1 MAARAFFWRGAIRA
15 GFALPRD
22 AGRRPALRFGLVPS
36 ADGAGTE
43 MIRRKRGVAL
53 ALAGL
58 ALALAGCGPSGPPG
72 LAITNARIVDGDG
85 TPAVSGTVRVVDGR
99 IAEAGPDVVPR
110 SADTVLDAG
119 GSVVAPGFIDTHSH
133 ADFDLLERL
142 DATAAVS
149 QGITTLVVGQ
159 DGGSHHP
166 LADFRARLEAAP
178 ATVNV
183 ASFAGHNTFREL
195 VMGED
200 FRREATADEIAGMA
214 RLLEADLA
222 AGALGLSTGL
232 EYDPGIYSATEEV
245 VALAQVAADA
255 GGRYLS
261 HLRSEDRWFWDAVEE
276 IIRIGE
282 ETGMPVQLT
291 HAKLALQSL
300 WGEVPRLLGRLEE
313 ARAAGV
319 DITLDVYPYPYWQS
333 TLTVMFPER
342 DFTDLEES
350 RFVVSQMALPEGIL
364 IPTFAPEPAYAGRTL
379 ASIAAERG
387 EEPAVTLLEL
397 IQAAEAMRAAPDFEP
412 GTRVETVIATSMA
425 EDDIAALFAWEHA
438 NLSTDGAL
446 FGAHPRGFG
455 SFPRALRQ
463 FVRERAIVSLEEAV
477 RRMTSLAA
485 DHMGFGDRGRIAP
498 GMVADLVLFD
508 PETVSDRATPAAPH
522 ELSVGI
528 QRVLVGGETVFA
540 DGVVTGA
547 RPGVFLTR

>member
-1 MAARAFFWRGAIRA
+1 MVRSERRI
-15 GFALPRD
+15 ALFL
-22 AGRRPALRFGLVPS
+22 G
-36 ADGAGTE
+36 
-43 MIRRKRGVAL
+43 AL
-53 ALAGL
+53 ALT
-58 ALALAGCGPSGPPG
+58 LAGCAPGGPPG
-72 LAITNARIVDGDG
+72 LAITGAQIVDGAGAPGFAG
-85 TPAVSGTVRVVDGR
+85 TIRIVDGR
-99 IAEAGPDVVPR
+99 IAAVGADVAPL
-110 SADTVLDAG
+110 SGDTVLDAEG
-119 GSVVAPGFIDTHSH
+119 LVVAPGFIDTHSH
-133 ADFDLLERL
+133 ADRDLLERL

-166 LADFRARLEAAP
+166 LADFRSRFEASP

-183 ASFAGHNTFREL
+183 ASYAGHNTFRRL
-195 VMGED
+195 VMEDD
-200 FRREATADEIAGMA
+200 FRREATPDEIAGMA

-245 VALAQVAADA
+245 VALARVAADA

-261 HLRSEDRWFWDAVEE
+261 HLRSEDRWFWEAVEE

-282 ETGMPVQLT
+282 ETGMPVQVT

-300 WGEVPRLLGRLEE
+300 WGEVPRFLGRLEE

-364 IPTFAPEPAYAGRTL
+364 IPTYAPEPAYAGRTL

-397 IQAAEAMRAAPDFEP
+397 IQRAEAMRAASVFEP

-446 FGAHPRGFG
+446 LGAHPRGFG
-455 SFPRALRQ
+455 SFPRAIRQ
-463 FVRERAIVSLEEAV
+463 FVRERGILSLEQAV

-485 DHMGFGDRGRIAP
+485 DHMGFADRGRIAP

-508 PETVSDRATPAAPH
+508 PETVSDRATPEAPH

-528 QRVLVGGETVFA
+528 HRVLVRGETVFA
-540 DGVVTGA
+540 DGAVTDA
-547 RPGVFLTR
+547 RPGVFLAR

>member
-1 MAARAFFWRGAIRA
+1 
-15 GFALPRD
+15 
-22 AGRRPALRFGLVPS
+22 
-36 ADGAGTE
+36 
-43 MIRRKRGVAL
+43 MIRPERGVAL
-53 ALAGL
+53 PLVGLLL
-58 ALALAGCGPSGPPG
+58 ALAACDAGGLPG
-72 LAITNARIVDGDG
+72 LAITNARIVDGAG
-85 TPAVSGTVRVVDGR
+85 TPAVSGAVRVVDGR
-99 IAEAGPDVVPR
+99 IAAVGPDVVPR
-110 SADTVLDAG
+110 SGDTVLDAG
-119 GSVVAPGFIDTHSH
+119 GLVLAPGFIDTHSH
-133 ADFDLLERL
+133 ADSDLLERL

-166 LADFRARLEAAP
+166 LAGFRSRFEASP

-183 ASFAGHNTFREL
+183 ASYAGHNTFREL

-200 FRREATADEIAGMA
+200 FRREATPEEIAGMA

-232 EYDPGIYSATEEV
+232 EYDPGIYSATDEV
-245 VALAQVAADA
+245 VALAHVAADA

-261 HLRSEDRWFWDAVEE
+261 HLRSEDRWFWEAVEE

-282 ETGMPVQLT
+282 ETGMPVQVT

-364 IPTFAPEPAYAGRTL
+364 IPTYAPEPAYAGRTL

-397 IQAAEAMRAAPDFEP
+397 IQAAEAMRAAPDLRTRNPRRNGDRHQHGRGRHRRHLRLGAREP
-412 GTRVETVIATSMA
+412 VHR
-425 EDDIAALFAWEHA
+425 
-438 NLSTDGAL
+438 
-446 FGAHPRGFG
+446 R
-455 SFPRALRQ
+455 RALWRPSPR
-463 FVRERAIVSLEEAV
+463 FRLFPAGAPPVRSRAGHPEPRRGGPADDLPGGRSHGV
-477 RRMTSLAA
+477 RRP
-485 DHMGFGDRGRIAP
+485 GPDRPRNGRGP
-498 GMVADLVLFD
+498 RRF
-508 PETVSDRATPAAPH
+508 
-522 ELSVGI
+522 
-528 QRVLVGGETVFA
+528 
-540 DGVVTGA
+540 
-547 RPGVFLTR
+547 RPGDGFRPGHARGAP

>member
-1 MAARAFFWRGAIRA
+1 MIRS
-15 GFALPRD
+15 
-22 AGRRPALRFGLVPS
+22 GRRMALSL
-36 ADGAGTE
+36 A
-43 MIRRKRGVAL
+43 AL
-53 ALAGL
+53 ALAL
-58 ALALAGCGPSGPPG
+58 PGCGTPG
-72 LAITNARIVDGDG
+72 LAVTNARIVDGTGADG
-85 TPAVSGTVRVVDGR
+85 FPGTIRIVEGR
-99 IAEAGPDVVPR
+99 IAEVGADVTPL
-110 SADTVLDAG
+110 SGDTVLDAEG
-119 GSVVAPGFIDTHSH
+119 LVVAPGFIDTHSH
-133 ADFDLLERL
+133 ADRDLLERL

-149 QGITTLVVGQ
+149 QGITTIVVGQ

-166 LADFRARLEAAP
+166 LAEFRRRLEASP

-183 ASFAGHNTFREL
+183 ASYSGHNTHRRQ
-195 VMGED
+195 VMGDD
-200 FRREATADEIAGMA
+200 FRREATPEEIAAMV

-245 VALAQVAADA
+245 VQLAQVAADA

-282 ETGMPVQLT
+282 ATGMPVQIT

-300 WGEVPRLLGRLEE
+300 WGEVPRLLARLEE

-333 TLTVMFPER
+333 TLTVMFPDR

-364 IPTFAPEPAYAGRTL
+364 IPTYAPEPAYAGRTL
-379 ASIAAERG
+379 ASIAEERG

-397 IQAAEAMRAAPDFEP
+397 IRKAEAMRAPADFEP

-463 FVRERAIVSLEEAV
+463 FVRERRTLSLEEAV

-485 DHMGFGDRGRIAP
+485 DHMGFTDRGRLAP
-498 GMVADLVLFD
+498 GMVADLVVFD

-528 QRVLVGGETVFA
+528 RRVLVAGETVFV
-540 DGVVTGA
+540 DGAVTDA
-547 RPGVFLTR
+547 RPGAFLAR

>member
-1 MAARAFFWRGAIRA
+1 
-15 GFALPRD
+15 
-22 AGRRPALRFGLVPS
+22 
-36 ADGAGTE
+36 
-43 MIRRKRGVAL
+43 MIRPERGVAVPL
-53 ALAGL
+53 VGL
-58 ALALAGCGPSGPPG
+58 LLALAGCDAGAPPG
-72 LAITNARIVDGDG
+72 LAITNARIVDGAG

-99 IAEAGPDVVPR
+99 IAEAGPDVVSR
-110 SADTVLDAG
+110 SADTVMDAAG
-119 GSVVAPGFIDTHSH
+119 LVVAPGFIDTHSH
-133 ADFDLLERL
+133 ADRDLLERL

-166 LADFRARLEAAP
+166 LTNFRDRFEASP

-183 ASFAGHNTFREL
+183 ASYAGHNTFRAL

-200 FRREATADEIAGMA
+200 FRREATPEEIAGMA

-245 VALAQVAADA
+245 VTLAQVAADA

-282 ETGMPVQLT
+282 ETGMPVQIT

-300 WGEVPRLLGRLEE
+300 WGEVPRLLERLEE

-364 IPTFAPEPAYAGRTL
+364 IPTYAPEPAYAGRTL

-397 IQAAEAMRAAPDFEP
+397 IQAAEAMRADPYFEP

-463 FVRERAIVSLEEAV
+463 FVRERGILSLEEAV

-485 DHMGFGDRGRIAP
+485 DHMGFAERGRIAP

-508 PETVSDRATPAAPH
+508 PETVSDRATPEAPH

-528 QRVLVGGETVFA
+528 QRVLVAGETVFA
-540 DGVVTGA
+540 DGAVTDA
-547 RPGVFLTR
+547 RPGVFLAR

>member
-1 MAARAFFWRGAIRA
+1 MVRSERRI
-15 GFALPRD
+15 ALVL
-22 AGRRPALRFGLVPS
+22 G
-36 ADGAGTE
+36 
-43 MIRRKRGVAL
+43 AL
-53 ALAGL
+53 ALT
-58 ALALAGCGPSGPPG
+58 LAGCAPGGPPG
-72 LAITNARIVDGDG
+72 LAITGAQIVDGAGAPGFAG
-85 TPAVSGTVRVVDGR
+85 TIRIVDGR
-99 IAEAGPDVVPR
+99 IAAVGADVAPH
-110 SADTVLDAG
+110 SGDTVIDAG
-119 GSVVAPGFIDTHSH
+119 GLVLAPGFIDTHSH
-133 ADFDLLERL
+133 ADRDLLERL

-166 LADFRARLEAAP
+166 LADFRSRFEASP

-183 ASFAGHNTFREL
+183 ASYAGHNTFRRL
-195 VMGED
+195 VMGEE
-200 FRREATADEIAGMA
+200 FRREATPDEISGMV

-245 VALAQVAADA
+245 VELAQVAADA

-261 HLRSEDRWFWDAVEE
+261 HLRSEDRWFWEAVEE

-282 ETGMPVQLT
+282 ETGMPVQVT

-300 WGEVPRLLGRLEE
+300 WGEVPRFLGRLEE

-364 IPTFAPEPAYAGRTL
+364 IPTYAPEPAYAGRTL
-379 ASIAAERG
+379 ASIAEERG
-387 EEPAVTLLEL
+387 EDPAVTLLEL
-397 IQAAEAMRAAPDFEP
+397 IQRAEAMRAASVFEP

-455 SFPRALRQ
+455 SFPRAIRQ
-463 FVRERAIVSLEEAV
+463 FVRERAILSLEEAV

-485 DHMGFGDRGRIAP
+485 DHMGFRDRGRIAP

-508 PETVSDRATPAAPH
+508 PETVSDRATPEAPH

-547 RPGVFLTR
+547 RPGVFLAR

>member
-1 MAARAFFWRGAIRA
+1 MV
-15 GFALPRD
+15 LSE
-22 AGRRPALRFGLVPS
+22 RRIAPF
-36 ADGAGTE
+36 
-43 MIRRKRGVAL
+43 
-53 ALAGL
+53 LAGL
-58 ALALAGCGPSGPPG
+58 ALLVSGCGFSGPPG
-72 LAITNARIVDGDG
+72 LAITNARIVDGAG
-85 TPAVSGTVRVVDGR
+85 TPVVSGTVRVVDGR
-99 IAEAGPDVVPR
+99 IAEVGAGTAPVSED
-110 SADTVLDAG
+110 AVLDAEG
-119 GSVVAPGFIDTHSH
+119 LVVAPGFIDTHSH
-133 ADFDLLERL
+133 ADRDLLERL

-166 LADFRARLEAAP
+166 LADFRARFEASP

-183 ASFAGHNTFREL
+183 ASFAGHNTFRAL

-200 FRREATADEIAGMA
+200 FRREATPGETAAMA

-261 HLRSEDRWFWDAVEE
+261 HLRSEDRWFWEAVEE

-282 ETGMPVQLT
+282 ETGMPVQVT

-300 WGEVPRLLGRLEE
+300 WGEVPRFLGRLEE

-342 DFTDLEES
+342 DFTDLDES

-364 IPTFAPEPAYAGRTL
+364 IPTYAPEPAYAGRTL

-397 IQAAEAMRAAPDFEP
+397 IRRAEAMRAAPDLEP

-463 FVRERAIVSLEEAV
+463 FVRERGILSLEEAV
-477 RRMTSLAA
+477 HRMTSLAA
-485 DHMGFGDRGRIAP
+485 DHMGFADRGRIAP

-508 PETVSDRATPAAPH
+508 PETVSDRATPEAPH

-528 QRVLVGGETVFA
+528 HRVLVGGETVFV
-540 DGVVTGA
+540 DGRVTDA
-547 RPGVFLTR
+547 RPGVFLAR

>member
-1 MAARAFFWRGAIRA
+1 
-15 GFALPRD
+15 
-22 AGRRPALRFGLVPS
+22 
-36 ADGAGTE
+36 

-58 ALALAGCGPSGPPG
+58 LLALAGCDAGAPPG
-72 LAITNARIVDGDG
+72 LAITNARIVDGAG
-85 TPAVSGTVRVVDGR
+85 TPAVSGTVRVVGGR
-99 IAEAGPDVVPR
+99 IAEAGAGTAPV
-110 SADTVLDAG
+110 SGDTVLDAG
-119 GSVVAPGFIDTHSH
+119 GLVLAPGFIDTHSH
-133 ADFDLLERL
+133 ADRDLLERL

-166 LADFRARLEAAP
+166 LADFRARFEASP

-183 ASFAGHNTFREL
+183 ASFAGHNTFRAL

-200 FRREATADEIAGMA
+200 FRREATPGETAAMA
-214 RLLEADLA
+214 RLLEADLT

-261 HLRSEDRWFWDAVEE
+261 HLRSEDRWFWEAVEE

-282 ETGMPVQLT
+282 ETGMPVQVT

-300 WGEVPRLLGRLEE
+300 WGEVPRFLGRLEE

-364 IPTFAPEPAYAGRTL
+364 IPTYAPEPAYAGRTL

-397 IQAAEAMRAAPDFEP
+397 IRRAEAMRADADPDFEP

-463 FVRERAIVSLEEAV
+463 FVRERGILSLEEAV

-485 DHMGFGDRGRIAP
+485 DHMGFADRGRIAP

-508 PETVSDRATPAAPH
+508 PDTVSDRATPEAPH

-528 QRVLVGGETVFA
+528 HRVLVGGETVFA
-540 DGVVTGA
+540 DGVVTDA
-547 RPGVFLTR
+547 RPGVFLAR

>member
-1 MAARAFFWRGAIRA
+1 
-15 GFALPRD
+15 
-22 AGRRPALRFGLVPS
+22 
-36 ADGAGTE
+36 
-43 MIRRKRGVAL
+43 MIRPERGVAL
-53 ALAGL
+53 PLVGLLL
-58 ALALAGCGPSGPPG
+58 ALAACDAGGLPG
-72 LAITNARIVDGDG
+72 LAITNARIVDGAG
-85 TPAVSGTVRVVDGR
+85 TPAVSGAVRVVDGR
-99 IAEAGPDVVPR
+99 IAAVGPDVVPR
-110 SADTVLDAG
+110 SGDTVLDAG
-119 GSVVAPGFIDTHSH
+119 GLVLAPGFIDTHSH
-133 ADFDLLERL
+133 ADRDLLERL
-142 DATAAVS
+142 DAIAAVS

-166 LADFRARLEAAP
+166 LADFRARFEASP

-183 ASFAGHNTFREL
+183 ASYAGHNTFRAL

-200 FRREATADEIAGMA
+200 FRREATPEEIAGMA

-245 VALAQVAADA
+245 VALARVAADA

-261 HLRSEDRWFWDAVEE
+261 HLRSEDRWFWEAVEE

-282 ETGMPVQLT
+282 ETGMPVQVT

-364 IPTFAPEPAYAGRTL
+364 IPTYAPEPAYAGRTL

-463 FVRERAIVSLEEAV
+463 FVRERGILSLEGAV

-485 DHMGFGDRGRIAP
+485 DHMGFDDRGRIAP

-508 PETVSDRATPAAPH
+508 PETVSDRATPEAPH

-528 QRVLVGGETVFA
+528 RRVLVGGETVFA

-547 RPGVFLTR
+547 RPGVFLAR

>member
-1 MAARAFFWRGAIRA
+1 
-15 GFALPRD
+15 
-22 AGRRPALRFGLVPS
+22 
-36 ADGAGTE
+36 

-99 IAEAGPDVVPR
+99 IAEVGANTAPVSG
-110 SADTVLDAG
+110 DTVIDAG
-119 GSVVAPGFIDTHSH
+119 GLVVAPGFIDTHSH
-133 ADFDLLERL
+133 ADRDLLERL

-166 LADFRARLEAAP
+166 LAEFRARFEASP

-183 ASFAGHNTFREL
+183 ASYAGHNTFREL

-200 FRREATADEIAGMA
+200 FRREATPDEIAGMA
-214 RLLEADLA
+214 GLLEADLA

-261 HLRSEDRWFWDAVEE
+261 HLRSEDRWFWEAVEE

-282 ETGMPVQLT
+282 ETGMPVQVT

-300 WGEVPRLLGRLEE
+300 WGEVPRFLGRLEE

-364 IPTFAPEPAYAGRTL
+364 IPTYAPEPAYAGRTL
-379 ASIAAERG
+379 ASIAEERG

-397 IQAAEAMRAAPDFEP
+397 IQQAEAMRDDPPFEP

-463 FVRERAIVSLEEAV
+463 FVRERGILSLEEAV

-485 DHMGFGDRGRIAP
+485 DHMGFRDRGRIAP

-508 PETVSDRATPAAPH
+508 PETVADRATPEAPH

-540 DGVVTGA
+540 DGRVTDA
-547 RPGVFLTR
+547 RPGVFLVR

>member
-1 MAARAFFWRGAIRA
+1 
-15 GFALPRD
+15 
-22 AGRRPALRFGLVPS
+22 
-36 ADGAGTE
+36 
-43 MIRRKRGVAL
+43 MIRPERGVAVPL
-53 ALAGL
+53 VGL
-58 ALALAGCGPSGPPG
+58 LLALAGCDAGAPPG
-72 LAITNARIVDGDG
+72 LAITNARIVDGVG
-85 TPAVSGTVRVVDGR
+85 TAAVSGTVRVVDGR
-99 IAEAGPDVVPR
+99 IAEVGAGIAPL
-110 SADTVLDAG
+110 SGDTVIDAG
-119 GSVVAPGFIDTHSH
+119 GLVLAPGFIDTHSH

-166 LADFRARLEAAP
+166 LAEFRARFEAAP

-183 ASFAGHNTFREL
+183 ASYAGHNTFREL

-200 FRREATADEIAGMA
+200 FRREATPEEVAGMA

-245 VALAQVAADA
+245 VALARVAADA

-261 HLRSEDRWFWDAVEE
+261 HLRSEDRWFWEAVEE

-282 ETGMPVQLT
+282 ETGMPVQIT

-300 WGEVPRLLGRLEE
+300 WGEVPRFLGRLEE

-364 IPTFAPEPAYAGRTL
+364 IPTYAPEPAYAGRTL
-379 ASIAAERG
+379 ASIAEERG

-397 IQAAEAMRAAPDFEP
+397 IRRAEAMRADPDLEP

-455 SFPRALRQ
+455 AFPRALRQ
-463 FVRERAIVSLEEAV
+463 FVRERGILSLEEAL

-485 DHMGFGDRGRIAP
+485 DHIGFADRGRIAP

-508 PETVSDRATPAAPH
+508 PETVSDRATPEAPH

-528 QRVLVGGETVFA
+528 HRVLVGGETVFA
-540 DGVVTGA
+540 DGVVTDA
-547 RPGVFLTR
+547 RPGVFLVR

>member
-1 MAARAFFWRGAIRA
+1 MIRSGRA
-15 GFALPRD
+15 GASL
-22 AGRRPALRFGLVPS
+22 
-36 ADGAGTE
+36 
-43 MIRRKRGVAL
+43 
-53 ALAGL
+53 LAGL
-58 ALALAGCGPSGPPG
+58 ALVLSGCGGGEPASGSAG
-72 LAITNARIVDGDG
+72 LAITGARIVDGAG
-85 TPAVSGTVRVVDGR
+85 SPEFAGTVRIVAGR
-99 IAEAGPDVVPR
+99 VAEVGADIAPR
-110 SADTVLDAG
+110 SGDTVLDAG
-119 GSVVAPGFIDTHSH
+119 GLVLAPGFIDTHSH

-159 DGGSHHP
+159 DGGSPHP
-166 LADFRARLEAAP
+166 LADFRRRLEAAP

-183 ASFAGHNTFREL
+183 ASYAGHNTFRGL

-200 FRREATADEIAGMA
+200 FRREATAEEIAEMA

-245 VALAQVAADA
+245 LQLAQVAAAA
-255 GGRYLS
+255 GGRYIS

-276 IIRIGE
+276 IIRIGA

-300 WGEVPRLLGRLEE
+300 WGETPRLLARLEE
-313 ARAAGV
+313 ARAEGV

-350 RFVVSQMALPEGIL
+350 RFVVSEMALPDGIL
-364 IPTFAPEPAYAGRTL
+364 IPTYAPEPSYAGRTL
-379 ASIAAERG
+379 ASIAEELG
-387 EEPAVTLLEL
+387 EEPAAVLLDL
-397 IQAAEAMRAAPDFEP
+397 IQRAEAMRAAPDLSH

-455 SFPRALRQ
+455 SFPRAIRQ
-463 FVRERAIVSLEEAV
+463 FVRERGILSLEEAV

-485 DHMGFGDRGRIAP
+485 DHMGFSDRGRIAP

-508 PETVSDRATPAAPH
+508 PETVSDRATPEAPH

-528 QRVLVGGETVFA
+528 HRVLVAGETVFA
-540 DGVVTGA
+540 DGRVTDA
-547 RPGVFLTR
+547 RPGVFLAR

>member
-1 MAARAFFWRGAIRA
+1 MSRPERVGA
-15 GFALPRD
+15 
-22 AGRRPALRFGLVPS
+22 LVL
-36 ADGAGTE
+36 G
-43 MIRRKRGVAL
+43 AL
-53 ALAGL
+53 ALTL
-58 ALALAGCGPSGPPG
+58 SGCGPGGPPG

-85 TPAVSGTVRVVDGR
+85 TPAVSGTVRVVDAR

-110 SADTVLDAG
+110 SGDTVLDAAG
-119 GSVVAPGFIDTHSH
+119 LVVAPGFIDTHSH

-159 DGGSHHP
+159 DGGSPHP
-166 LADFRARLEAAP
+166 LADFRTRLEESP

-183 ASFAGHNTFREL
+183 ASYGGHNTYRAL
-195 VMGED
+195 VLGDD
-200 FRREATADEIAGMA
+200 FRREATAEEVAGMA
-214 RLLEADLA
+214 ALLEADLA

-245 VALAQVAADA
+245 VELAQVAAEA
-255 GGRYLS
+255 GGRYIS
-261 HLRSEDRWFWDAVEE
+261 HLRSEDRWFWEAVEE
-276 IIRIGE
+276 IIRIGA

-291 HAKLALQSL
+291 HAKLALQRL
-300 WGEVPRLLGRLEE
+300 WGDAPRLLARLEE

-364 IPTFAPEPAYAGRTL
+364 IPTYAPEPAYAGRTL
-379 ASIAAERG
+379 ASIAKERG

-397 IQAAEAMRAAPDFEP
+397 IQRAEVMRAAADFEP

-425 EDDIAALFAWEHA
+425 EEDIAALFAWEHA
-438 NLSTDGAL
+438 NLSTDGEL

-463 FVRERAIVSLEEAV
+463 FVRERGVLSLEEAV

-485 DHMGFGDRGRIAP
+485 DHMGFGARGRIAP

-508 PETVSDRATPAAPH
+508 PETVSDRATPEAPH

-540 DGVVTGA
+540 DGVVTDA
-547 RPGVFLTR
+547 RPGVFLVR

>member
-1 MAARAFFWRGAIRA
+1 MVRSE
-15 GFALPRD
+15 
-22 AGRRPALRFGLVPS
+22 RRIAPFLG
-36 ADGAGTE
+36 
-43 MIRRKRGVAL
+43 
-53 ALAGL
+53 GL
-58 ALALAGCGPSGPPG
+58 ALALAGCAPGGPPG
-72 LAITNARIVDGDG
+72 LAITGAQIVDGAG
-85 TPAVSGTVRVVDGR
+85 TPGFAGAVRVVDGR
-99 IAEAGPDVVPR
+99 IAEAGPEIVPQ
-110 SADTVLDAG
+110 SGDTVIDAG
-119 GSVVAPGFIDTHSH
+119 GLVLAPGFIDTHSH
-133 ADFDLLERL
+133 ADRDLLERL

-166 LADFRARLEAAP
+166 LADFRTRLEASP

-183 ASFAGHNTFREL
+183 ASYAGHNTVRRL

-200 FRREATADEIAGMA
+200 FRREATPDEIAGMA

-245 VALAQVAADA
+245 VALARVAADA

-261 HLRSEDRWFWDAVEE
+261 HLRSEDRWFWEAVEE

-282 ETGMPVQLT
+282 ETGMPVQVT

-300 WGEVPRLLGRLEE
+300 WGEVPRFLGRLEE

-364 IPTFAPEPAYAGRTL
+364 IPTYAPEPAYAGRTL

-397 IQAAEAMRAAPDFEP
+397 IQRAEAMRAASVFEP

-446 FGAHPRGFG
+446 LGAHPRGFG
-455 SFPRALRQ
+455 SFPRAIRQ
-463 FVRERAIVSLEEAV
+463 FVRERGILSLEEAV

-485 DHMGFGDRGRIAP
+485 DHMGFADRGRIAP

-508 PETVSDRATPAAPH
+508 PETVSDRATPEAPH

-528 QRVLVGGETVFA
+528 HRVLVGGETVFA
-540 DGVVTGA
+540 DGAVTDA
-547 RPGVFLTR
+547 RPGVFLAR

>member
-1 MAARAFFWRGAIRA
+1 MV
-15 GFALPRD
+15 LSE
-22 AGRRPALRFGLVPS
+22 RRTAPF
-36 ADGAGTE
+36 
-43 MIRRKRGVAL
+43 
-53 ALAGL
+53 LAGL
-58 ALALAGCGPSGPPG
+58 ALVVSGCGPSGPSG
-72 LAITNARIVDGDG
+72 LAITNARIVDGAG

-99 IAEAGPDVVPR
+99 IAEAGPDVVSR
-110 SADTVLDAG
+110 SGDTVLDAEG
-119 GSVVAPGFIDTHSH
+119 LVVAPGFIDTHSH
-133 ADFDLLERL
+133 ADRDLLERL

-166 LADFRARLEAAP
+166 LADFRARFEASP

-183 ASFAGHNTFREL
+183 ASYAGHNTFRAL
-195 VMGED
+195 VMGQD
-200 FRREATADEIAGMA
+200 FRREATPDEVAGMA

-261 HLRSEDRWFWDAVEE
+261 HLRSEDRWFWEAVEE

-282 ETGMPVQLT
+282 ETGMPVQVT

-342 DFTDLEES
+342 DFTDLDES

-364 IPTFAPEPAYAGRTL
+364 IPTYAPEPAYAGRTL

-397 IQAAEAMRAAPDFEP
+397 IQAAEAMRVDVDMEP

-463 FVRERAIVSLEEAV
+463 FVRERAILSLEEAV

-485 DHMGFGDRGRIAP
+485 DHMGFADRGRIAP

-508 PETVSDRATPAAPH
+508 PETVADRATPEAPH

-528 QRVLVGGETVFA
+528 QRVLVRGETVFA
-540 DGVVTGA
+540 DGAVTDA
-547 RPGVFLTR
+547 RPGVFLAR

>member
-1 MAARAFFWRGAIRA
+1 
-15 GFALPRD
+15 
-22 AGRRPALRFGLVPS
+22 
-36 ADGAGTE
+36 
-43 MIRRKRGVAL
+43 MIRSGRGIAL
-53 ALAGL
+53 WLAGL
-58 ALALAGCGPSGPPG
+58 ALVFSACNAGGPPG
-72 LAITNARIVDGDG
+72 LAITNARIVDGAG
-85 TPAVSGTVRVVDGR
+85 TPGFAGTIRIVEGR
-99 IAEAGPDVVPR
+99 IAAVGADIGPL
-110 SADTVLDAG
+110 SGDTLLDAEG
-119 GSVVAPGFIDTHSH
+119 LVLAPGFIDTHSH

-149 QGITTLVVGQ
+149 QGITTVVVGQ
-159 DGGSHHP
+159 DGGSPHP
-166 LADFRARLEAAP
+166 LADFRTRLEASP

-183 ASFAGHNTFREL
+183 ASFGGHNTYRAL
-195 VMGED
+195 VLGDD
-200 FRREATADEIAGMA
+200 FRREATAEEIGGMA
-214 RLLEADLA
+214 ALLEADLD

-245 VALAQVAADA
+245 VELARVAAAA

-261 HLRSEDRWFWDAVEE
+261 HLRSEDRWFWEAVEE
-276 IIRIGE
+276 IIRIGA

-300 WGEVPRLLGRLEE
+300 WGETPRLLGRLNE

-364 IPTFAPEPAYAGRTL
+364 IPTYAPEPAYAGRTL
-379 ASIAAERG
+379 ASIAGERG

-397 IQAAEAMRAAPDFEP
+397 IQRAEAMRAAPDFEP
-412 GTRVETVIATSMA
+412 GIRVETVIATSMA

-438 NLSTDGAL
+438 NLSTDGEL
-446 FGAHPRGFG
+446 YGAHPRGFG
-455 SFPRALRQ
+455 SFPRAIRQ
-463 FVRERAIVSLEEAV
+463 FVRERGILSLEEAV

-485 DHMGFGDRGRIAP
+485 DHMGFADRGRIAP

-508 PETVSDRATPAAPH
+508 PETVSDRATPEAPH

-528 QRVLVGGETVFA
+528 HRVLVGGETVFA

-547 RPGVFLTR
+547 RPGVFLAR

>member
-1 MAARAFFWRGAIRA
+1 
-15 GFALPRD
+15 
-22 AGRRPALRFGLVPS
+22 
-36 ADGAGTE
+36 

-99 IAEAGPDVVPR
+99 IAEVGAGAAPL
-110 SADTVLDAG
+110 SGDTVIDAG
-119 GSVVAPGFIDTHSH
+119 GLALAPGFIDTHSH

-166 LADFRARLEAAP
+166 LADFRARFEASP

-183 ASFAGHNTFREL
+183 ASYAGHNTFREL

-200 FRREATADEIAGMA
+200 FRREAIPEEIAAMA

-261 HLRSEDRWFWDAVEE
+261 HLRSEDRWFWEAVEE

-282 ETGMPVQLT
+282 ETGMPVQVT

-300 WGEVPRLLGRLEE
+300 WGEVPRFIGRLEE

-364 IPTFAPEPAYAGRTL
+364 IPTYAPEPAYAGRTL
-379 ASIAAERG
+379 ASIAEERG

-397 IQAAEAMRAAPDFEP
+397 IQRAEAMRADPDLEP

-463 FVRERAIVSLEEAV
+463 FVRERGILSLEEAV

-508 PETVSDRATPAAPH
+508 PETVSDRATPEAPH

-528 QRVLVGGETVFA
+528 HRVLVGGETVFA
-540 DGVVTGA
+540 DGAVTGA
-547 RPGVFLTR
+547 RPGVFLVR

>member
-1 MAARAFFWRGAIRA
+1 
-15 GFALPRD
+15 
-22 AGRRPALRFGLVPS
+22 
-36 ADGAGTE
+36 
-43 MIRRKRGVAL
+43 MIRPERGVAL
-53 ALAGL
+53 PLVGLLVALA
-58 ALALAGCGPSGPPG
+58 ACDAGGPPG

-110 SADTVLDAG
+110 SGDTVLDAG

-183 ASFAGHNTFREL
+183 ASYAGHNTFREL

-261 HLRSEDRWFWDAVEE
+261 HLRSEDRWFWEAVEE

-397 IQAAEAMRAAPDFEP
+397 IQAAEAMRAAPDFAPE
-412 GTRVETVIATSMA
+412 TRVETVIATSMA

-463 FVRERAIVSLEEAV
+463 FVRERGIVSLEEAV

-498 GMVADLVLFD
+498 GMVADLLLFD
-508 PETVSDRATPAAPH
+508 PETVSDRATPEAPH

-540 DGVVTGA
+540 DGRVTDA

>member
-1 MAARAFFWRGAIRA
+1 
-15 GFALPRD
+15 
-22 AGRRPALRFGLVPS
+22 
-36 ADGAGTE
+36 
-43 MIRRKRGVAL
+43 MIRPERVRAL
-53 ALAGL
+53 LLGGL
-58 ALALAGCGPSGPPG
+58 ALAVSGCGAGEPPG
-72 LAITNARIVDGDG
+72 LAITDARIVDGVG
-85 TPAVSGTVRVVDGR
+85 APAFVGTVRVVDGR
-99 IAEAGPDVVPR
+99 IAEAG
-110 SADTVLDAG
+110 ADTAPVSGDSVLDAEG
-119 GSVVAPGFIDTHSH
+119 LVVAPGFIDTHSH
-133 ADFDLLERL
+133 ADRDLLERL

-166 LADFRARLEAAP
+166 LADFRARFESSP

-183 ASFAGHNTFREL
+183 ASYAGHNTFREL
-195 VMGED
+195 VMGAD
-200 FRREATADEIAGMA
+200 FRREATSEEIAAMA

-232 EYDPGIYSATEEV
+232 EYDPGIHSATEEV
-245 VALAQVAADA
+245 LALAQVAADA

-276 IIRIGE
+276 IIRIGR
-282 ETGMPVQLT
+282 ETGMPVQVT

-300 WGEVPRLLGRLEE
+300 WGETPRFLGRLEE

-364 IPTFAPEPAYAGRTL
+364 IPTYAPEPAYAGRTL
-379 ASIAAERG
+379 ASIAEERG

-397 IQAAEAMRAAPDFEP
+397 IRRAEAMRAVPDFRP

-455 SFPRALRQ
+455 SFPRAIRQ
-463 FVRERAIVSLEEAV
+463 FVRERGILSLEEAV

-498 GMVADLVLFD
+498 GMVADLVVFD
-508 PETVSDRATPAAPH
+508 PATVADRATPEAPH

-528 QRVLVGGETVFA
+528 QRVLVGGEIVFE
-540 DGVVTGA
+540 DGAVTGA
-547 RPGVFLTR
+547 RPGVFLAR